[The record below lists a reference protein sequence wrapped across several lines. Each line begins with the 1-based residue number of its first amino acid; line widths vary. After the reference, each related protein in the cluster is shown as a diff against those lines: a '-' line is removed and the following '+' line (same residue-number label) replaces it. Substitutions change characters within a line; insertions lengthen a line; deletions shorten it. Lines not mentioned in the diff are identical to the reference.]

1 MLVYAGID
9 EAGYGPLL
17 GPLCVGCSVFIVN
30 DADPAAGAPNLWRLL
45 DGAVCRSRRDAKNR
59 IAIEDSKK
67 LKGSNASA
75 TSHPLKHL
83 ERGVLAMLSA
93 SHGAAAR
100 LPASDDE
107 LFSMLN
113 AADQDGASPW
123 CDVRCE
129 LPVAQVADELAIASG
144 RIQRAMERA
153 GVSCCMMR
161 CEAIDAAAFN
171 AQVARTNNKATVN
184 FGAAM
189 RLVEIIRQR
198 WPREHPRIILD
209 RHGGRT
215 HYREELQ
222 FSWPHAKI
230 QILAEDDRMSRYR
243 LDCEGALL
251 TLTFM
256 PDAEEAHL
264 PVALA
269 SMTAKYVRELHMLRL
284 NRFFG
289 GLVPELKPTAGYY
302 TDAKRYLEAIEPAIR
317 RLNIPV
323 ERLVRAM

>member
-17 GPLCVGCSVFIVN
+17 GPLCVGCTVFIVN

-45 DGAVCRSRRDAKNR
+45 DGAVCRSRRDARNR

-75 TSHPLKHL
+75 TIHPLKHL

-93 SHGAAAR
+93 ATEQVAGA
-100 LPASDDE
+100 PASDGE
-107 LFSMLN
+107 LFTMLN
-113 AADQDGASPW
+113 AADQDRASPW
-123 CDVRCE
+123 CEVRCD
-129 LPVAQVADELAIASG
+129 LPLAHEANELAIASG
-144 RIQRAMERA
+144 RVQRAMQRA
-153 GVSCCMMR
+153 GVSCSMIR

-171 AQVARTNNKATVN
+171 EQVARTNNKATVN

-189 RLVEIIRQR
+189 RLVESIWQC

-222 FSWPHAKI
+222 FCWPHAKI

-243 LDCEGALL
+243 LDRDGSPL
-251 TLTFM
+251 TVTFM

-284 NRFFG
+284 NRFFS

-317 RLNIPV
+317 RLNIPM

>member
-113 AADQDGASPW
+113 AADQDDASPW

-153 GVSCCMMR
+153 GVSCSMIR

-189 RLVEIIRQR
+189 RLVEIIRRR
-198 WPREHPRIILD
+198 WPREHP
-209 RHGGRT
+209 
-215 HYREELQ
+215 LQ
-222 FSWPHAKI
+222 VTPTLIASI
-230 QILAEDDRMSRYR
+230 CDDRGMIGQLTQFVINTVLRQQTIWLERGLDLSIGINLSAKTANDPGFAAQVAQSCETWGLSPTR
-243 LDCEGALL
+243 LL
-251 TLTFM
+251 F
-256 PDAEEAHL
+256 
-264 PVALA
+264 
-269 SMTAKYVRELHMLRL
+269 
-284 NRFFG
+284 
-289 GLVPELKPTAGYY
+289 
-302 TDAKRYLEAIEPAIR
+302 
-317 RLNIPV
+317 
-323 ERLVRAM
+323 